1 MTIARAKSS
10 RLLAESSAQLSN
22 PERDFLYEA
31 IELYR
36 WACLW
41 LLAFDADGPRTPQV
55 LAGDP
60 ATSPI
65 GQAATGDPRWEA
77 IRPALLRGPFDD
89 ANLPRAEAES
99 VRDALRARATELLAL
114 RELPERD
121 LARAVGRTR
130 RCVLALVLLAA
141 ILGTSIYAAATHEV
155 LGPNLAEG
163 RPLKTSSTLAVCDPV
178 QATCGGVTTRILFH
192 TQEEES
198 PWVEIDLGDRKPIHR
213 VDVFNRSDCCL
224 DRATPL
230 VAEISSDEVAWKE
243 VARQYEPFV
252 RWTAHF
258 PVNQARYVRLRVAR
272 KSFLHL
278 EGIEIR

>member
-1 MTIARAKSS
+1 MALARARSS

-31 IELYR
+31 IELHR
-36 WACLW
+36 WTCLW
-41 LLAFDADGPRTPQV
+41 LLAFDADGPRTPQALV
-55 LAGDP
+55 GNP
-60 ATSPI
+60 GTSPI
-65 GQAATGDPRWEA
+65 GQMATDEARWEA
-77 IRPALLRGPFDD
+77 IRAALLRGPFDD
-89 ANLPRAEAES
+89 ANLPRTEAES
-99 VRDALRARATELLAL
+99 VRDALRSQATELLAL
-114 RELPERD
+114 REGPERD

-130 RCVLALVLLAA
+130 RCVLALAFIAA
-141 ILGTSIYAAATHEV
+141 VLGTWIYAATTHEV

-178 QATCGGVTTRILFH
+178 QGTCGGVATRILFH
-192 TQEEES
+192 TQEEDS

-213 VDVFNRSDCCL
+213 IDVLNRSDCCL

-230 VAEISSDEVAWKE
+230 AAEISSDEVAWTE

-252 RWTAHF
+252 RWTARF
-258 PVNQARYVRLRVAR
+258 PATQARYVRLRVPR
-272 KSFLHL
+272 RSFLHL